1 MKEFFK
7 FTLATIVGIIL
18 SSVVMLLVGIMII
31 VGVVSAS
38 ESETQVKDNSILFLD
53 LNGELLERTED
64 NPLKQFVGESFASY
78 GLDDVL
84 ASIEKAKN
92 NDKIKGIY
100 IQTTSLGSSFAS
112 IEEIR
117 NALLDFKKS
126 GKFIVAY
133 GDVYSQEL
141 YYLASVA
148 DKIMLNPQGSV
159 DWKGLASQP
168 IFYKDILNK
177 LGVEMQVFKVGT
189 YKSAVE
195 PFIATEMSPANRE
208 QVTAFM
214 GSIWNKLLNDVSASR
229 KITIDSLNSYADK
242 KLFFYPAEESVKCG
256 LADTL
261 VYKDGV
267 RSYLKKLVKVDEDDD
282 LNLLSLEDM
291 INIPKDTPKN
301 KSDNVVAIYYAYGEI
316 DGATE
321 EGIVSKKVV
330 KDLHKLREDKKI
342 KAVVLRVNSP
352 GGSAFGSEQILHEV
366 VLLKAKKP
374 VIVSMGDYAASG
386 GYYISCAAD
395 YILAQPTTL
404 TGSIG
409 IFGMFP
415 NVKGLTDKVGLGFDI
430 VKTNKYSDFGA
441 MGRGLNT
448 DELSLLQMNVNNGY
462 KLF

>member
-84 ASIEKAKN
+84 ASIEKAKS

-100 IQTTSLGSSFAS
+100 IQTTILSSSYAS

-133 GDVYSQEL
+133 GDLYSQGL

-148 DKIMLNPQGSV
+148 DKIMLNPQGSI

-214 GSIWNKLLNDVSASR
+214 GSIWNKLLNDVSVSR
-229 KITIDSLNSYADK
+229 KIAIDSLN
-242 KLFFYPAEESVKCG
+242 
-256 LADTL
+256 
-261 VYKDGV
+261 
-267 RSYLKKLVKVDEDDD
+267 
-282 LNLLSLEDM
+282 
-291 INIPKDTPKN
+291 
-301 KSDNVVAIYYAYGEI
+301 
-316 DGATE
+316 
-321 EGIVSKKVV
+321 
-330 KDLHKLREDKKI
+330 
-342 KAVVLRVNSP
+342 
-352 GGSAFGSEQILHEV
+352 
-366 VLLKAKKP
+366 
-374 VIVSMGDYAASG
+374 
-386 GYYISCAAD
+386 
-395 YILAQPTTL
+395 
-404 TGSIG
+404 
-409 IFGMFP
+409 
-415 NVKGLTDKVGLGFDI
+415 
-430 VKTNKYSDFGA
+430 
-441 MGRGLNT
+441 
-448 DELSLLQMNVNNGY
+448 
-462 KLF
+462 